1 MEAELDSAPVPSA
14 RPKAQKGAGK
24 EPKKSQAGDKGGKG
38 KGKGGKG
45 KGRYG
50 GKGGGGKG
58 AGKFDGDCNYCHKYG
73 HMERDC
79 RLLDAHMELSLIH
92 I

>member
-45 KGRYG
+45 KGK
-50 GKGGGGKG
+50 GKEKQQGS
-58 AGKFDGDCNYCHKYG
+58 
-73 HMERDC
+73 MERFLGE
-79 RLLDAHMELSLIH
+79 RSAQGPSPY
-92 I
+92 